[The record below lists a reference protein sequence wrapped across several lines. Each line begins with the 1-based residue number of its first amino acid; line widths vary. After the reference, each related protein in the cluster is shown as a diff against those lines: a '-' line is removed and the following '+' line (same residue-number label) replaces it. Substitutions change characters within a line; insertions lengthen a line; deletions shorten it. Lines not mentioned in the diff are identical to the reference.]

1 MKSEGRTPCA
11 NHKEE
16 VVNLDAHRKKKKRGK
31 TEKDTGLL
39 MKANEIYLGI

>member
-1 MKSEGRTPCA
+1 MRSEGRTPCS

-16 VVNLDAHRKKKKRGK
+16 LVNLDAHRKKANEK